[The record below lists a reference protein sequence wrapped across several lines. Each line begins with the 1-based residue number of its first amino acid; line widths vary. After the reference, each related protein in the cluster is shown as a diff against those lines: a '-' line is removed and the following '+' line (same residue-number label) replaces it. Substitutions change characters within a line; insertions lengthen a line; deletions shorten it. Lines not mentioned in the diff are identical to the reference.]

1 MATYNAESGLAR
13 LIAPHYARAEDEA
26 RSLLREIYAS
36 AGDLE
41 VVGSELHVRITP
53 LSAPRRT
60 RALAGLCADLT
71 ETETI
76 YPGTDLR
83 LVYSVRE
90 P

>member
-1 MATYNAESGLAR
+1 
-13 LIAPHYARAEDEA
+13 
-26 RSLLREIYAS
+26 
-36 AGDLE
+36 
-41 VVGSELHVRITP
+41 VVGNELHVRITP

-60 RALAGLCADLT
+60 RALAGLCANLT
-71 ETETI
+71 ETETL